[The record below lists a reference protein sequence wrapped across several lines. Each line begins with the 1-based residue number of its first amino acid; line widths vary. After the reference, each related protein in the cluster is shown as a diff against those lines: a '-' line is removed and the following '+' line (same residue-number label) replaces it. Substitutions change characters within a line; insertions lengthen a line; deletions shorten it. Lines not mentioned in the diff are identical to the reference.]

1 MRKVLL
7 FIIILLAVLTY
18 LPAYANISL
27 NFESSTG
34 STTDIDF
41 GELRAINDRG
51 EQVSDTNVQ
60 TVTISL
66 ANTSG
71 KQYKVTQRLGSPIV
85 NDNNFQASLS
95 SFSFITFGSKTSG
108 RLLMQSTTQVSS
120 AEQVLFI
127 SDKVGTD
134 DSFRIQYT
142 FNTPAGAQAGRYRSN
157 FIYTVSLVE

>member
-1 MRKVLL
+1 MKKRL
-7 FIIILLAVLTY
+7 FHIIILFVTLAY

-41 GELRAINDRG
+41 GELRAMNDKG
-51 EQVSDTNVQ
+51 DPLSNSNVQ
-60 TVTISL
+60 TATISVV
-66 ANTSG
+66 NTSG

-95 SFSFITFGSKTSG
+95 GFSFISFGNRTSG

-127 SDKVGTD
+127 SDKAGTD
-134 DSFRIQYT
+134 DSFQIQYT
-142 FNTPAGAQAGRYRSN
+142 FNTPPGAQAGRYRSN